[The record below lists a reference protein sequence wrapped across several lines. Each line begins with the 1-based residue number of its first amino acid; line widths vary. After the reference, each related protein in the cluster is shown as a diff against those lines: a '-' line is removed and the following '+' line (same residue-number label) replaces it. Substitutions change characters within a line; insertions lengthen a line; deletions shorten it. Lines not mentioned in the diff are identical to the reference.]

1 MAGLFVSSLWYNID
15 MRKKSDYILRLA
27 LILGDAAVLIL
38 SFAFAYFMRVHL
50 DPRPYMFESQLLE
63 FTLQIV
69 WLVPIML
76 VILAALGLYKKSI
89 FLNKSRLPEV
99 GRLFLAAVM
108 SVAALIVYDYF
119 VDKNLFPVRVIAV
132 SAVVIVFVFL
142 LLERILVIFAARQI
156 FKKNYGVKKVLII
169 GNNKNTEYLVDFITS
184 TPEYGY
190 RLAGVVASHKYIPSD
205 LKTHQYSS
213 LKEALKKV
221 KVDVIFQTD
230 ERDTEYVY
238 KQAVNKHILYYFVP
252 SETELSSHFGEL
264 ELVGN
269 TPAVLVKLTP
279 LSGGWAVV
287 KRAFDILFSIVGLI
301 LAAIPMLIVWLILK
315 ISDFRAPAIYKS
327 ERLTRYNRK
336 FKCYKFRSM
345 KPEWSGMTPEEAFIK
360 MGKRELIKKYRK
372 NGDFLKNDPRV
383 TGFGKF
389 IRRTSL
395 DELPQLFNILKGD
408 ISLIGPRAL
417 IPGELRDYGD
427 RSLILTVKSGLTG
440 FAQVSGR
447 RNISFE
453 ERRALDIYYVMNWS
467 LFLDMQIFFRTIAA
481 VFRGEGAK

>member
-1 MAGLFVSSLWYNID
+1 
-15 MRKKSDYILRLA
+15 MRKKSDHILRLA
-27 LILGDAAVLIL
+27 LIIGDAAVLIL
-38 SFAFAYFMRVHL
+38 AFAFSYFVRVHV

-63 FTLQIV
+63 FTLEIV

-76 VILAALGLYKKSI
+76 IILAALGLYKKSI

-99 GRLFLAAVM
+99 GRVFLAAVM

-119 VDKNLFPVRVIAV
+119 VDRNLFPVRVIAV
-132 SAVVIVFVFL
+132 IAVLVSFVFL
-142 LLERILVIFAARQI
+142 ILERVLVIFVARQI

-190 RLAGVVASHKYIPSD
+190 RLAGVVASHKYIPAD

-230 ERDTEYVY
+230 EKDTEYVY

-287 KRAFDILFSIVGLI
+287 KRA
-301 LAAIPMLIVWLILK
+301 IPMLIVFLILK
-315 ISDFRAPAIYKS
+315 ISAPSAPAIFKS

-372 NGDFLKNDPRV
+372 NGDFLKDDPRV
-383 TGFGKF
+383 TRFGKF

-417 IPGELRDYGD
+417 IPGELQDYGD

-447 RNISFE
+447 RDISFE

-467 LFLDMQIFFRTIAA
+467 PLLDAQIFFRTIAA

>member
-1 MAGLFVSSLWYNID
+1 
-15 MRKKSDYILRLA
+15 MRKKSDHILRLA
-27 LILGDAAVLIL
+27 LILGDAVVLIL
-38 SFAFAYFMRVHL
+38 SFAFAYFIRVHV
-50 DPRPYMFESQLLE
+50 DPRPYMFESQLFE
-63 FTLQIV
+63 FTLEII

-99 GRLFLAAVM
+99 GRLFLAAIM

-119 VDKNLFPVRVIAV
+119 VNRNLFPVRVVALL
-132 SAVVIVFVFL
+132 AVVISFVFL
-142 LLERILVIFAARQI
+142 MIERLVVILVTRQI
-156 FKKNYGVKKVLII
+156 FKNNYGVKKVLII
-169 GNNKNTEYLVDFITS
+169 GNNKNTEYLVDYITS
-184 TPEYGY
+184 TPESGY
-190 RLAGVVASHKYIPSD
+190 RLAAVVAARKYIPSD
-205 LKTHQYSS
+205 VRTHQYSS

-230 ERDTEYVY
+230 EKSTEYVY
-238 KQAVNKHILYYFVP
+238 KQAVQRHLLYYFVP

-279 LSGGWAVV
+279 LSGGWAAV
-287 KRAFDILFSIVGLI
+287 KRMFDLLFAVFAIIVAL
-301 LAAIPMLIVWLILK
+301 IPMMIVWLILK
-315 ISDFRAPAIYKS
+315 IRNPAAPAIFVS

-372 NGDFLKNDPRV
+372 NGDFLKDDPRV

-417 IPGELRDYGD
+417 IPGELQDYGD

-467 LFLDMQIFFRTIAA
+467 LLLDTQIFFKTIIA